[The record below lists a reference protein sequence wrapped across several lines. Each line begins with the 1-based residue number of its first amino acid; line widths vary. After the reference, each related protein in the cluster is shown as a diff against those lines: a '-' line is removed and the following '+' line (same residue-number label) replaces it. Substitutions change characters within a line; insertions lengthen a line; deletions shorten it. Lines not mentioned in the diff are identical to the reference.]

1 MRRQIYLLFTF
12 LVLLTSCTGQT
23 VGETDIDKIYKIFN
37 QWKKDVISD
46 STYLEKCPT
55 TEEFESINDS
65 IRHEK
70 LMNAHIFPTTYT
82 VSFGDFNGDKKQ
94 DALFSF
100 PDYIC
105 YGFALGASP
114 AWLSNRPAN
123 FILITSNFEGYKI
136 TTKDIEEGEIHEA
149 IRKSFK
155 ASGVSLSFTQIEGKD
170 LLSGTCKIW
179 SDENSDSYLGL
190 CCPDKLF
197 FFTVDTYKRKIST
210 YINEG
215 ESQSFDI
222 AF

>member
-1 MRRQIYLLFTF
+1 MRRQILLLFAFSIF
-12 LVLLTSCTGQT
+12 LKSCAGQT
-23 VGETDIDKIYKIFN
+23 ANDTNIEKIYKVFN
-37 QWKKDVISD
+37 QWKKDVIND

-65 IRHEK
+65 VRREK
-70 LMNAHIFPTTYT
+70 LMNAHILPKTNT
-82 VSFGDFNGDKKQ
+82 VSFGDFNGDNKQ

-105 YGFALGASP
+105 YGFALGALP
-114 AWLSNRPAN
+114 AWLINRPAN

-136 TTKDIEEGEIHEA
+136 TTKEIDDGEVSEA

-170 LLSGTCKIW
+170 LISGTCKIW

-222 AF
+222 AY